1 MSHHAIAQTD
11 PSSIGLDPD
20 PPAGTRVSEADYWAY
35 YYEHENGYEWNDG
48 YLEVKP
54 VSDTLTI
61 RVYQW
66 LLRLLQFYLDT
77 HDNAQLTALEMGFR
91 LRLPDKVAIRKPDL
105 GLVLDSNPI
114 PLADLDRSYK
124 GTFDLCVEAL
134 SDSTPAEIAR
144 DMEQKRREYEA
155 AGVREYYILHHEPR
169 WQRFYRRNA
178 FGLYQPILADAGVL
192 RSEVV
197 PGLRFRL
204 EDLQR
209 QPGPEAMLEDRV
221 YAPFVLPRWQQE
233 RQLLE
238 AERQAR
244 QQAEQALEQSDQARQ
259 QVELLAQRERE
270 EKEALLAELAR
281 LRGASL
287 PQLTRRRPK
296 GHGTGT
302 TQADESRGTRDSR

>member
-1 MSHHAIAQTD
+1 MSPHAIALTD
-11 PSSIGLDPD
+11 PRKIGLDPD

-35 YYEHENGYEWNDG
+35 YYEHDNGYEWNDG

-91 LRLPDKVAIRKPDL
+91 LRLADKVAIRKPDL

-144 DMEQKRREYEA
+144 DTEQKRREYEA

-178 FGLYQPILADAGVL
+178 FGRYQPIPTDEGVL
-192 RSEVV
+192 QSEVV
-197 PGLRFRL
+197 PGLRFRR
-204 EDLQR
+204 EDLLR
-209 QPGPEAMLEDRV
+209 QPGPSAMIEDAV
-221 YAPFVLPRWQQE
+221 YAPFVLPAWQ
-233 RQLLE
+233 RDRAVLE
-238 AERQAR
+238 VERQAR
-244 QQAEQALEQSDQARQ
+244 QQAEQAREQSEQARQ
-259 QVELLAQRERE
+259 QAEQLTRRERA

-281 LRGASL
+281 LRGAS
-287 PQLTRRRPK
+287 
-296 GHGTGT
+296 
-302 TQADESRGTRDSR
+302 

>member
-1 MSHHAIAQTD
+1 MSSPAIALTD
-11 PSSIGLDPD
+11 PPVDGLEVN
-20 PPAGTRVSEADYWAY
+20 PPAGTRVSEANYWAH

-61 RVYQW
+61 LVYQW
-66 LLRLLQFYLDT
+66 LLGLLRFYLDT
-77 HDNAQLTALEMGFR
+77 HHNAHLTALEMGFR
-91 LRLPDKVAIRKPDL
+91 LRLSDKVVIRKPDL
-105 GLVLDSNPI
+105 GVVLDSNPI

-144 DMEQKRREYEA
+144 DTEQKRREYEA

-178 FGLYQPILADAGVL
+178 FGRYQPIPTDDGLL
-192 RSEVV
+192 QSEVV
-197 PGLRFRL
+197 PGLCFRL

-209 QPGPEAMLEDRV
+209 QPGPQAMIEDAV
-221 YAPFVLPRWQQE
+221 YAPFVLPAWQRD
-233 RQLLE
+233 RQVLE

-244 QQAEQALEQSDQARQ
+244 QQAEQLARQ
-259 QVELLAQRERE
+259 ERA

-281 LRGASL
+281 LRGAS
-287 PQLTRRRPK
+287 
-296 GHGTGT
+296 
-302 TQADESRGTRDSR
+302 

>member
-1 MSHHAIAQTD
+1 MSPHAIALTD
-11 PSSIGLDPD
+11 QPRIGLDPD

-35 YYEHENGYEWNDG
+35 YYKHDNGYEWNDG

-66 LLRLLQFYLDT
+66 LLQLLQFYLDT

-91 LRLPDKVAIRKPDL
+91 LRLADKVAIRKPDL

-144 DMEQKRREYEA
+144 DTEQKRREYEA
-155 AGVREYYILHHEPR
+155 AGVCEYYILHHDPR

-178 FGLYQPILADAGVL
+178 FGRYQPIPANEGVL
-192 RSEVV
+192 QSEVV

-209 QPGPEAMLEDRV
+209 HPGPTAMIEDTV
-221 YAPFVLPRWQQE
+221 YAPFVLPAWQRDRRVLEVE
-233 RQLLE
+233 RRARAF
-238 AERQAR
+238 AEQAL
-244 QQAEQALEQSDQARQ
+244 QQAEQ
-259 QVELLAQRERE
+259 LAQRERK

-281 LRGASL
+281 LRGVS
-287 PQLTRRRPK
+287 
-296 GHGTGT
+296 
-302 TQADESRGTRDSR
+302 

>member
-1 MSHHAIAQTD
+1 MSPPAIALTD
-11 PSSIGLDPD
+11 APAIGLDPN

-48 YLEVKP
+48 ALEVRP
-54 VSDTLTI
+54 VSDTLTM
-61 RVYQW
+61 RVYYW
-66 LLRLLQFYLDT
+66 LLQLMQFYLET
-77 HDNAQLTALEMGFR
+77 HDNAQLTSLEMGFR
-91 LRLPDKVAIRKPDL
+91 LRLADKVVIRKPDL
-105 GLVLDSNPI
+105 GVVLDSNPI

-144 DMEQKRREYEA
+144 DTEQKRREYEA

-178 FGLYQPILADAGVL
+178 FGRYQPILTDNGVVQ
-192 RSEVV
+192 SEVV

-209 QPGPEAMLEDRV
+209 QPGSAAMIEDAV
-221 YAPFVLPRWQQE
+221 YAPFVLPAWQQD
-233 RQLLE
+233 RQVLE
-238 AERQAR
+238 AERRARASAEQAQQQAEQAY
-244 QQAEQALEQSDQARQ
+244 QQAEQALQQAEQ
-259 QVELLAQRERE
+259 LAQRERA

-281 LRGASL
+281 LRGAS
-287 PQLTRRRPK
+287 
-296 GHGTGT
+296 
-302 TQADESRGTRDSR
+302 

>member
-1 MSHHAIAQTD
+1 MSPPAIALTD
-11 PSSIGLDPD
+11 PPRIGLDPD
-20 PPAGTRVSEADYWAY
+20 PPAGTRVSEADYWAS
-35 YYEHENGYEWNDG
+35 YYEHDNGYEWNDG

-66 LLRLLQFYLDT
+66 LLQLLQFYLET

-91 LRLPDKVAIRKPDL
+91 LRLADKVAIRKPDL

-144 DMEQKRREYEA
+144 DTEQKRREYEA
-155 AGVREYYILHHEPR
+155 AGVREYYILHHETR

-178 FGLYQPILADAGVL
+178 FGRYQPIPTDEGVL
-192 RSEVV
+192 QSEVV

-209 QPGPEAMLEDRV
+209 QPGPTAMIEDAV
-221 YAPFVLPRWQQE
+221 YAPFVLPKWQRDREVLEVE
-233 RQLLE
+233 RRARAF
-238 AERQAR
+238 AEQAREQSEQAYQQAELAR
-244 QQAEQALEQSDQARQ
+244 QQAEQALHQAEQ
-259 QVELLAQRERE
+259 LAQQERE
-270 EKEALLAELAR
+270 EKAALLAELAR
-281 LRGASL
+281 LRGVS
-287 PQLTRRRPK
+287 
-296 GHGTGT
+296 
-302 TQADESRGTRDSR
+302 

>member
-1 MSHHAIAQTD
+1 MSPPVIALTD
-11 PSSIGLDPD
+11 SPAIGLDPN

-48 YLEVKP
+48 VLEVKP
-54 VSDTLTI
+54 VSDALTL

-66 LLRLLQFYLDT
+66 LLLLLQFYLET

-91 LRLPDKVAIRKPDL
+91 LRLADKVVIRKPDL
-105 GLVLDSNPI
+105 GVVLDSNPI

-144 DMEQKRREYEA
+144 DTEQKRREYEA

-178 FGLYQPILADAGVL
+178 FGRYQPIPSNDGILQ
-192 RSEVV
+192 SEVV

-204 EDLQR
+204 EDLLR
-209 QPGPEAMLEDRV
+209 QPGPSAMIEDAV
-221 YAPFVLPRWQQE
+221 YAPFVLPKWQRERAAWDRDQQAWQQDRQRLEDERRE
-233 RQLLE
+233 RQQ
-238 AERQAR
+238 AEQAR
-244 QQAEQALEQSDQARQ
+244 QQAEQETQQAEQARQ
-259 QVELLAQRERE
+259 QAEAFAQRERA

-281 LRGASL
+281 LRGDA
-287 PQLTRRRPK
+287 
-296 GHGTGT
+296 
-302 TQADESRGTRDSR
+302 